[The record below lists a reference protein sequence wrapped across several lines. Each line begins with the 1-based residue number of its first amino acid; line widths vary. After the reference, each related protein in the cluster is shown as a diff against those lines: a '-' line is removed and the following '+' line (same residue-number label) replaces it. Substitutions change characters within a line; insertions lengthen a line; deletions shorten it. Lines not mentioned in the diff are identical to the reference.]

1 METAP
6 SLPTP
11 ATPAATTAATEAA
24 TKAAKEA
31 AVKIET
37 SKDSAE
43 STVVEACT
51 SAAKEEAVG
60 AAAGIEEITKY
71 EDSTVEYVLDGKSMG
86 EGKLKI
92 TTRFSC

>member
-6 SLPTP
+6 SLP
-11 ATPAATTAATEAA
+11 AAAAAA
-24 TKAAKEA
+24 TKAEETVAEA

-37 SKDSAE
+37 SKETYKITVGGETEPSA
-43 STVVEACT
+43 

-60 AAAGIEEITKY
+60 AAAEIEEITKY

-92 TTRFSC
+92 TTRFCI